1 MMKLAYGLG
10 MLDDMSLAEFE
21 EAAKLVSEIGYEG
34 LEPSVCSPSTLDRE
48 GIKAILDKYG
58 LRFSGLRSG
67 GLYDRQGA
75 RFSDPDPQK
84 RKRAVRLMKEMIEL
98 AGYFECDVL
107 FGRVQGW
114 IPVDESVEEGKKN
127 IMECVRECTEYCA
140 QFGIE
145 LDYEPINRYDMNYN
159 QTTKETKLYVEKI
172 NEGVNH
178 KVKLLMDV
186 YHAFLQDHHIG
197 AAFVRSGDL
206 CGHVHFRDSNGGVPG
221 TGIIDFKEVICILEA
236 MGYDGWIGFEVDAGF
251 CEYGEGARDTYN
263 YIKPIMQRAYE
274 CR

>member
-1 MMKLAYGLG
+1 MIKLAYGLG

-21 EAAKLVSEIGYEG
+21 EAAKLVSETGYDG
-34 LEPSVCSPSTLDRE
+34 LEPSVCSPATIDRE
-48 GIKAILDKYG
+48 AVKAILDKYG

-75 RFSDPDPQK
+75 RFSDPDPDK
-84 RKRAVRLMKEMIEL
+84 RKRAVRLMKEMIDL
-98 AGYFECDVL
+98 AGFFQCDVL

-114 IPVDESVEEGKKN
+114 IPEEESIEEGKKY

-140 QFGIE
+140 QYGINF
-145 LDYEPINRYDMNYN
+145 DYEPINRYDMNYN
-159 QTTKETKLYVEKI
+159 HTTKETMRYVQELNK
-172 NEGVNH
+172 GVEH
-178 KVKLLMDV
+178 KVLLLMDI
-186 YHAFLQDHHIG
+186 YHSFLEDHEIG
-197 AAFVRSGDL
+197 AAFVRSGEL

-236 MGYDGWIGFEVDAGF
+236 MGYDKWIAFEVGADF
-251 CEYGEGARDTYN
+251 CDYGKGAVETYN
-263 YIKPIMQRAYE
+263 YIKPMLIRAYE